1 VTKKVKKSEF
11 SDLQKVQN
19 LGVSFSESG
28 VKKLRFWTE
37 KWRKKRGFLRGFLK
51 KSKVFEKE
59 EKKREE
65 SHKFLGH
72 DGTTSPDMLI
82 FLL

>member
-1 VTKKVKKSEF
+1 VTKSEIRGSEF
-11 SDLQKVQN
+11 VRSGGQN
-19 LGVSFSESG
+19 FSLSG
-28 VKKLRFWTE
+28 VKKLRFWRE
-37 KWRKKRGFLRGFLK
+37 KWRKKRGFWRGFLK
-51 KSKVFEKE
+51 KSEVFEKGG
-59 EKKREE
+59 EKRGE